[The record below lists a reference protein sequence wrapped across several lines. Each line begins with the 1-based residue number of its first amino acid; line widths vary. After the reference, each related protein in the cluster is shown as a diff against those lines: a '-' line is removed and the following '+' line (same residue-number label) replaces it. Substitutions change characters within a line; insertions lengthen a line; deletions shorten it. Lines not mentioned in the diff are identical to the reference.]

1 MTEEQQKFYDIKHT
15 SEYRVVGDDIDYQ
28 IIIDDESKRVIL
40 QYEESDS
47 NTDWWNNLLFIPW
60 ILKLDNKTVWTTLG
74 YARAYKSTE
83 NEPLAEFII
92 QVLSHPDYKSC
103 IWGWSF
109 GSAMAKITA
118 RHFNLRISKE
128 LDELTTFGDVK
139 CFVNPFK
146 KPYCKRIREYWT
158 PNDFIAHHCVPFY
171 HSDKKCRYKVGPK
184 LNIFNELFKTEYYH
198 THYDEY
204 DYE

>member
-1 MTEEQQKFYDIKHT
+1 MTEEQEKFYQIKTT
-15 SEYRVVGDDIDYQ
+15 SDYKTVGLDIDYK
-28 IIIDDESKRVIL
+28 IIVDDNKKKVIL
-40 QYEESDS
+40 QYQESDS
-47 NTDWWNNLLFIPW
+47 DMDWLNNFLFIPW
-60 ILKLDNKTVWTTLG
+60 IIKLDDKIVWTTLG
-74 YARAYKSTE
+74 YARAYKSTK
-83 NEPLAEFII
+83 NVPLAEFII
-92 QVLSHPDYKSC
+92 QVLAHPDYESC

-118 RHFNLRISKE
+118 RHFNIRTGKE
-128 LDELTTFGDVK
+128 FDELTTFGDVK
-139 CFVNPFK
+139 CFLNPFK
-146 KPYCKRIREYWT
+146 KPHCKRVREYWT

-171 HSDKKCRYKVGPK
+171 HSDKGCRYKAGPK

>member
-15 SEYRVVGDDIDYQ
+15 SDYDVVGLDVDYKVVVDDVN
-28 IIIDDESKRVIL
+28 KRVIL

-60 ILKLDNKTVWTTLG
+60 PLKLDKKIIWTTLG

-83 NEPLAEFII
+83 NGPLAEFII
-92 QVLSHPDYKSC
+92 QVLSHPDYKAC

-118 RHFNLRISKE
+118 RHFNIRISRE
-128 LDELTTFGDVK
+128 LDELTTFGDVG
-139 CFVNPFK
+139 CFLNPFN
-146 KPYCKRIREYWT
+146 KPNCKRIREYWT
-158 PNDFIAHHCVPFY
+158 SNDFIAHHCVPFY
-171 HSDKKCRYKVGPK
+171 HSDKNCRYKVGPK
-184 LNIFNELFKTEYYH
+184 LNIFNELFKTEY
-198 THYDEY
+198 
-204 DYE
+204 

>member
-15 SEYRVVGDDIDYQ
+15 SDYNVVGDDIDYK
-28 IIIDDESKRVIL
+28 IIIDNENKRVIL

-47 NTDWWNNLLFIPW
+47 NNDWWNNFLFIPW
-60 ILKLDNKTVWTTLG
+60 ILRLDNKIVWTTLG
-74 YARAYKSTE
+74 YARAYKSAE
-83 NEPLAEFII
+83 NQPLAEFII
-92 QVLSHPDYKSC
+92 EVLAHPDYKAC

-118 RHFNLRISKE
+118 RHFNIRVSRQ

-139 CFVNPFK
+139 CFVNSFK
-146 KPYCKRIREYWT
+146 KSDCKVINEYWT
-158 PNDFIAHHCVPFY
+158 PNDFISHHCVPFY
-171 HSDKKCRYKVGPK
+171 HSDKDCRRKVGPK
-184 LNIFNELFKTEYYH
+184 LNIFNELFTSNYYH